1 GSWRRRGHR
10 MKGEGAFDG
19 AIPGVHCMLRR
30 SFVLSMIF
38 GAVAIALL
46 IAFTGGGVVVAPP
59 DVIGEIVYTVPG
71 AGQRL
76 EVTERA
82 RLQIREQP
90 YDTGSYDAFIWL
102 PTGVSN
108 TYSSIEAAAN
118 TSFLFK
124 DTRRMQLIGGSLRGL
139 KIQPGGVGEGPFMVE
154 TPHCSVQVDEG
165 SLSIYITPDG
175 AETRVTVAR
184 GS

>member
-1 GSWRRRGHR
+1 LVSYVLGELDSQSQVALEKRMESEPALRDELAEIREHVQLHQNVRKVAPRRGSFERLRHR
-10 MKGEGAFDG
+10 MKRDGAFDG

-38 GAVAIALL
+38 GAVASALL

-90 YDTGSYDAFIWL
+90 YDTGSYDAFIW
-102 PTGVSN
+102 
-108 TYSSIEAAAN
+108 
-118 TSFLFK
+118 
-124 DTRRMQLIGGSLRGL
+124 
-139 KIQPGGVGEGPFMVE
+139 
-154 TPHCSVQVDEG
+154 
-165 SLSIYITPDG
+165 
-175 AETRVTVAR
+175 
-184 GS
+184 